1 MPVRRYN
8 FFVSDIG
15 AHTPPTVN
23 EEFKSLYNTGT
34 DTPPTGAVTLEGEHW
49 HATYRSCDVGR
60 RALAPVRT

>member
-15 AHTPPTVN
+15 AHKPPTVN

-34 DTPPTGAVTLEGEHW
+34 DTPPTEAAASE
-49 HATYRSCDVGR
+49 
-60 RALAPVRT
+60 